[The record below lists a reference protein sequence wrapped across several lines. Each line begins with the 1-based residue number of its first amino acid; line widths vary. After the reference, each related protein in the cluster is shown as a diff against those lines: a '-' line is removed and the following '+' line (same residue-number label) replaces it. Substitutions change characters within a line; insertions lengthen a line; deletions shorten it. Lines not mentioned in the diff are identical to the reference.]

1 MELEVIKEVPANYES
16 IYALDEFCKEA
27 LIKINFKEW
36 KKICFAVHEAIINSV
51 EATMKNCEKPEEKT
65 IKLRIFA
72 SNNEAEVH
80 IIDQAGGIPDDEIE
94 KLEEKNLED
103 VILGDNGRG
112 ILLIKELVD
121 KVWQEKEDG
130 NVLKLYKKVKEV

>member
-16 IYALDEFCKEA
+16 IYVLDEFCKES
-27 LIKINFKEW
+27 LIKTDFKEW
-36 KKICFAVHEAIINSV
+36 KRLYFAVHEAIINSV
-51 EATMKNCEKPEEKT
+51 EATIKNCERPEEKT

-72 SNNEAEVH
+72 STNEAEVH
-80 IIDQAGGIPDDEIE
+80 IIDQAGGIPDDKIE
-94 KLEEKNLED
+94 KLEERSLED
-103 VILGDNGRG
+103 VLFGDNGRG

-121 KVWQEKEDG
+121 KVWQEKEEG